1 MALTLALRGGGN
13 GNASPLIAHIIYR
26 LDVGGLENGVVNLI
40 NAMPA
45 ERFRHAIIC
54 LTDFSDFRKRIR
66 RPDVQVFALKKRDGK
81 DLGSYWR
88 LFRLLRSLAP
98 EIVHTRNLATLDYQ
112 VVAALA
118 SVPGRIHG
126 EHGWDMIDLDGTNRK
141 YNLLRRFMRL
151 FVLRYIPLS
160 VELDGW
166 LRETVHVSPE
176 RITRIYNGVNTERF
190 APARRELLAPDRP
203 IVIGTV
209 GRMQTVKDQPTLARA
224 FVRLNEMFPSLR
236 GRLRL
241 TMIGDG
247 ALRKDVQRVIE
258 QAGLQQ
264 QVNLPGACEDVPG
277 QLRAMDIFVLPSI
290 AEGISNTILEAM
302 ATGLPVVAT
311 RVGGNAEL
319 VVEGE
324 TGLLAPPSD
333 PDALAKAIG
342 MYVADPALA
351 RRHGA
356 AGRNRVLRDF
366 SMDRMLRRYLAVYD
380 EVLTGRRV
388 AA

>member
-1 MALTLALRGGGN
+1 
-13 GNASPLIAHIIYR
+13 
-26 LDVGGLENGVVNLI
+26 V
-40 NAMPA
+40 
-45 ERFRHAIIC
+45 
-54 LTDFSDFRKRIR
+54 
-66 RPDVQVFALKKRDGK
+66 
-81 DLGSYWR
+81 
-88 LFRLLRSLAP
+88 
-98 EIVHTRNLATLDYQ
+98 
-112 VVAALA
+112 
-118 SVPGRIHG
+118 
-126 EHGWDMIDLDGTNRK
+126 
-141 YNLLRRFMRL
+141 RRF
-151 FVLRYIPLS
+151 VQRYIPLS
-160 VELDGW
+160 AELDEW
-166 LRETVHVSPE
+166 LRKTVHVRPE
-176 RITRIYNGVNTERF
+176 RIARIYNGVNTERF
-190 APARRELLAPDRP
+190 SPAKRDILAPERP

-224 FVRLNEMFPSLR
+224 FVRLNEMFPAMR
-236 GRLRL
+236 GRLWL

-247 ALRKDVQRVIE
+247 ALRKDVQGVIE

-264 QVNLPGACEDVPG
+264 QVSMPGACDDVPE

-333 PDALAKAIG
+333 PDALAIAISA
-342 MYVADPALA
+342 YVADPSLA

-366 SMDRMLRRYLAVYD
+366 SMERMLGRYLAVYD
-380 EVLTGRRV
+380 GVLSGRRV
-388 AA
+388 AV

>member
-1 MALTLALRGGGN
+1 MAITLALRG
-13 GNASPLIAHIIYR
+13 SSDRTVPPLIVHIIYR

-45 ERFRHAIIC
+45 DRFRHAIIC
-54 LTDFSDFRKRIR
+54 LTDYSDFRKRIR
-66 RPDVQVFALKKRDGK
+66 RPDVQVFALRKRDGK
-81 DLGSYWR
+81 DLGVYVR
-88 LFRLLRSLAP
+88 LFRLLRSLRP
-98 EIVHTRNLATLDYQ
+98 DIVHTRNLATLDCQ
-112 VVAALA
+112 FVAAVA
-118 SVPGRIHG
+118 GVPGRVHG
-126 EHGWDMIDLDGTNRK
+126 EHGWDVIDVDGTNRK
-141 YNLLRRFMRL
+141 YNLLRRFMRR
-151 FVLRYIPLS
+151 FVQRYIPLS
-160 VELDGW
+160 VELDEW
-166 LRETVHVSPE
+166 LRNTVRVRPE

-190 APARRELLAPDRP
+190 APAPREILASGQPT
-203 IVIGTV
+203 VIGTV
-209 GRMQTVKDQPTLARA
+209 GRMQTVKDQPALARA
-224 FVRLNEMFPSLR
+224 FVRLHELFPAMR

-247 ALRKDVQRVIE
+247 SLRQDVERVIE

-264 QVNLPGACEDVPG
+264 QASLPGAREDLPE

-302 ATGLPVVAT
+302 ASGLPVVAT

-324 TGLLAPPSD
+324 TGFLVPPSD
-333 PDALAKAIG
+333 TEALAKAIG
-342 MYVADPALA
+342 IYLTDPGLA

-366 SMDRMLRRYLAVYD
+366 SMERMLGRYLAVYD
-380 EVLTGRRV
+380 DLLSLRRV
-388 AA
+388 VA